1 VIGVVVSESLPGPF
15 VLVVVPNTELAI
27 TWGITDPSPHD
38 ETVKVNDVP
47 EEALIENTQPVAVP
61 AFEKSLFATEF
72 TF

>member
-1 VIGVVVSESLPGPF
+1 VVVSALLPGPL

-27 TWGITDPSPHD
+27 TWGITVPSPHD
-38 ETVKVNDVP
+38 ETVRVKEVP

-61 AFEKSLFATEF
+61 AFEKSLFATEL